1 MASDVHLGS
10 HRSLRRRC
18 LRVVLGRTCTPSP
31 VPVKKLPL
39 WEAAGEQARGTGL
52 SPILEHAFPFSPC
65 RPITQIIHWAQLV
78 SHWRCL
84 RIQRL
89 AYEYLKKNE
98 HIAMNLSQGHE
109 HLPMLFVRSEK
120 HCCMKWLG
128 WVCQCV
134 RVCCVCA
141 KSLGHVWFF
150 ATLWTVAWQAPLC
163 IAFSRQEYWSGMSC
177 PPLTQGPNLH
187 LLCLLPW
194 QACSLPLRPPGKPM
208 CVLMCKT
215 ELVFPLINALLNHLY
230 FTLQFSSDI

>member
-134 RVCCVCA
+134 RACCVCA
-141 KSLGHVWFF
+141 KSLSC
-150 ATLWTVAWQAPLC
+150 LILC
-163 IAFSRQEYWSGMSC
+163 DPMD
-177 PPLTQGPNLH
+177 
-187 LLCLLPW
+187 
-194 QACSLPLRPPGKPM
+194 CSLTGSS
-208 CVLMCKT
+208 VHS
-215 ELVFPLINALLNHLY
+215 I
-230 FTLQFSSDI
+230 LQTRILEWDVMPSSDPGTEPASLMSPALTGMFFTTKASWEAYVCAYV